1 MRRQRQKDVQ
11 EPLMLVMPVKPGRT
25 DELKAALNML
35 AAPGPAKALEDKLDK
50 VGTVHSTRFVVL
62 EDGDR
67 ASAKLIVL
75 ALFDGSVRDY
85 IAAFARE
92 LDDQFNLLFRF
103 VVDTPDKPRS
113 PVRDDVD
120 RFVAYVENRD
130 VKPANGQTYS
140 AYPGLTALDLYE
152 ATRPPNDGAPTQ

>member
-103 VVDTPDKPRS
+103 VV
-113 PVRDDVD
+113 
-120 RFVAYVENRD
+120 YVENRD

>member
-1 MRRQRQKDVQ
+1 MRPQKDIQ
-11 EPLMLVMPVKPGRT
+11 EPLMLVMPVEPGRT
-25 DELKAALNML
+25 EALKAALRTL
-35 AAPGPAKALEDKLDK
+35 AEPEPAKVLEAKLDK

-62 EDGDR
+62 EGDNGD
-67 ASAKLIVL
+67 SANLIVL

-92 LDDQFNLLFRF
+92 LDDHFNLLFQF
-103 VVDTPDKPRS
+103 VADTPDKPRP
-113 PVRDDVD
+113 PVSRDVE
-120 RFVAYVENRD
+120 RFITYVENRD

-140 AYPGLTALDLYE
+140 AYPGLTALDIYE